1 MTLIVE
7 DGTGRADAE
16 SYATA
21 EQADVYHEAYGN
33 LAWFVDEPSLKDSAL
48 RRATAYLDGAY
59 RGRWQGLPVTAEQAL
74 AWPRRNV
81 WISVGWLRLDLVPV
95 HVMRACCEAALREL
109 QSPGSLAPDLY
120 PGERVVSE
128 TVGPLSVEYADGG
141 GSDAGA
147 PPVLVAVD
155 RILAPVLRS
164 AAAAGLV
171 LRA

>member
-1 MTLIVE
+1 MALIVE
-7 DGTGRADAE
+7 DGAGRADAE
-16 SYATA
+16 SYVSV
-21 EQADVYHEAYGN
+21 EDADAYHQKRGNAGWADEEA
-33 LAWFVDEPSLKDSAL
+33 AKEAAL
-48 RRATAYLDGAY
+48 RRATEYLDGAY
-59 RGRWQGLPVTAEQAL
+59 RTRWLGQAATPTQAL
-74 AWPRRNV
+74 AWPRAFAR
-81 WISVGWLRLDLVPV
+81 VGQGYLHSDAVPV
-95 HVMRACCEAALREL
+95 AVVRACCEAALREL

-128 TVGPLSVEYADGG
+128 TVGPLSVDYADGG

>member
-1 MTLIVE
+1 MSLIVE

-16 SYATA
+16 SYATVA
-21 EQADVYHEAYGN
+21 QADEYHQKRGNAGWAGETAGREA
-33 LAWFVDEPSLKDSAL
+33 AL
-48 RRATAYLDGAY
+48 RRASEYLDGAY
-59 RGRWQGLPVTAEQAL
+59 RTRWLGKGSTPTQAL
-74 AWPRRNV
+74 AWPRAYAR
-81 WISVGWLRLDLVPV
+81 SGAGYLPSDAVPLAV
-95 HVMRACCEAALREL
+95 VRACCEAALREL
-109 QSPGSLAPDLY
+109 QNPGSLAPDLY

-128 TVGPLSVEYADGG
+128 TVGPLEVEYADGG

-164 AAAAGLV
+164 TAAAGLV

>member
-1 MTLIVE
+1 MALVVE
-7 DGTGRADAE
+7 TGAGLPDAE
-16 SYATA
+16 SYATLA
-21 EQADVYHEAYGN
+21 QADEYHLKRGNAGWTGEEASKE
-33 LAWFVDEPSLKDSAL
+33 AAL
-48 RRATAYLDGAY
+48 RRATEYLDGAY
-59 RGRWQGLPVTAEQAL
+59 RARWLGQGATPAQAL
-74 AWPRRNV
+74 AWPRSYVR
-81 WISVGWLRLDLVPV
+81 VGWDYLPSDTVPV
-95 HVMRACCEAALREL
+95 AVVRACCDAALREI

-128 TVGPLSVEYADGG
+128 TVGPLEVEYADNG
-141 GSDAGA
+141 GSDVSA

>member
-1 MTLIVE
+1 MPLIVE

-16 SYATA
+16 SYASVA
-21 EQADVYHEAYGN
+21 QADEYHQKRGTAGWTGDEA
-33 LAWFVDEPSLKDSAL
+33 AKEAAL
-48 RRATAYLDGAY
+48 RRATDYLDGAY
-59 RGRWQGLPVTAEQAL
+59 RTRWLGQAAMLEQSL
-74 AWPRRNV
+74 AWPRAFVRDERAYLP
-81 WISVGWLRLDLVPV
+81 SDAVPAAV
-95 HVMRACCEAALREL
+95 VRACCEAALREL
-109 QSPGSLAPDLY
+109 QSPGSLAPDLF